1 MNAGLVTELAN
12 VSVLL
17 GLATML
23 GMGASM
29 VNQERRTHLMWLA
42 LTLTVGLGFMLSLL
56 ILVGAAR

>member
-1 MNAGLVTELAN
+1 MNAGLVNELAN

-29 VNQERRTHLMWLA
+29 LNQERREHLMWLA

-56 ILVGAAR
+56 ILVGTAR